1 MTGENIIDCL
11 RLNIE
16 LDATKPHQ
24 NIFNYQQLVQ
34 EHQERIKAQNVTEPT
49 EYEFTMQIKPK
60 EPEVIKETSRK
71 KKDPEDDYDPED
83 NFIDDQELF
92 DGDIEKEPTEWDF
105 GFFVWKGQLDFENE
119 AEMKIPPLE
128 TISSASALITPE
140 PIADHQKPK
149 NPIDVD
155 RSKPKK
161 KKPEVQKS
169 PPKNIEF
176 DNVEFAEDLKD
187 NLVILK
193 MEAKKSDFTVKK
205 QFPQNLK
212 PLYEKC
218 INIALDH
225 NQYNVKFFKEITSI
239 LPYNTFTMRKLATK
253 LYNGRITKIKI
264 ELDQFYQKYVELVK
278 DNQLK
283 RFTEELRV
291 FII

>member
-1 MTGENIIDCL
+1 MTGDNIIHCL
-11 RLNIE
+11 RLNVE
-16 LDATKPHQ
+16 LDASKPQQ

-34 EHQERIKAQNVTEPT
+34 EHQERIKAQNITEPT

-60 EPEVIKETSRK
+60 EPEIIKETSRK
-71 KKDPEDDYDPED
+71 KKDPEDDYDPDD

-128 TISSASALITPE
+128 SVSKASALIAPE
-140 PIADHQKPK
+140 QNPDQHIKKNNTDKPK
-149 NPIDVD
+149 
-155 RSKPKK
+155 SKK
-161 KKPEVQKS
+161 KKMEVAKS
-169 PPKNIEF
+169 PSSKEIVF
-176 DNVEFAEDLKD
+176 DDIDFAEDLKD

-193 MEAKKSDFTVKK
+193 IEAKKSDFTVKK
-205 QFPQNLK
+205 QFPQTLK

-225 NQYNVKFFKEITSI
+225 NQYNAKFFKEITSI

-253 LYNGRITKIKI
+253 LYSGRITKIKT
-264 ELDQFYQKYVELVK
+264 ELDLFYAKYVELIK
-278 DNQLK
+278 DHQLK
-283 RFTEELRV
+283 RFTDELRV
-291 FII
+291 GDFN